1 MRLNNSTPHAQKLFR
16 ARVSYVLLAFALL
29 AMLVASVSH
38 AQQPANSNA
47 AGQQQPKRAKRIT
60 PLRASDSAQGSRV
73 TITSD
78 GELND
83 YSAYRSGD
91 RFIVVIPQAQ
101 GGGGE
106 GARGRG
112 FEGAQVSR
120 RGNDLI
126 YTFKLQPGASAK
138 VSQHF
143 NRLDVQF
150 TAAKGSE
157 TATGAQPAPTP
168 RTPAEIAGIKPT
180 ASPTPARAN
189 AAITTNQS
197 QVIPTPAVAA
207 NPSNVSPSFPSIG
220 TTPAPSPSVAPSV
233 APTVAP
239 ATTPVQLAQTQ
250 ATPAAPVN
258 IVAPSTVAN
267 TSTLGAFVQHNW
279 HWFIGA
285 LFVVAIGLLLVTRL
299 GDRQTTPAPTTK
311 SPELRAAKTNDEAIA
326 LVKPRTVAPV
336 TTARATT
343 VEAAPAIPVEIAPA
357 TPTTPEVA
365 ASKIVAPLAAATA
378 PVVAQTKKQDK
389 KKKRGKKARAGAET
403 DANVEAA
410 KTAPVEAEKIPV
422 AEPVISTQGA
432 EVADSASKVSDADK
446 ISDVLTPAALIAGGA
461 LIESSESR
469 HAGASAADVEDAPA
483 ADTERVGEEIRKL
496 FAGEAYDE
504 SVVGARD
511 RATREMV
518 SSELLAGLSSRNA
531 ERNARA
537 RTAFLKHGYFEDA
550 TRDLQSAEAP
560 AQRASAAHALSL
572 LRDRTTTS
580 HLVAALEDP
589 SSDVRRASVEALA
602 ELRDP
607 AALGP
612 LEALRWRE
620 TSRQVPRSLILR
632 AVEACTPSVE
642 ETESALARE
651 GAASTPEIVAPVEAQ
666 TAEAISA
673 PEAATHEA
681 SITEAAT
688 LVAKPSAT
696 DETNATDAPD
706 TLGSTDATDESLSDV
721 TVETVAATT
730 APVEEEEEFEMIAG
744 VEIPRARGGATEA
757 VNEAAFESEATSTLE
772 APAAESTVETA
783 REQFVTQHEQ
793 LVAPE
798 GVVADHVA
806 AESRAFDEQ
815 ETKATA
821 DDETTDAVEPLAF
834 VEPRVEEI
842 EATEDIAVA
851 ARAQAVEESASAET
865 LATEAGEITATAM
878 TDETVYT
885 FDEGAASD
893 WSVRREESATPEASR
908 GTGGLDERVT
918 AQLESPDRASDDIE
932 DKTAE
937 HLPVYA
943 APEFAVASGER
954 VADDWLDVDVDEQP
968 VATAAPP
975 PAASEPGAEFEA
987 HDAPPAQVF
996 EPAAKPVSGS
1006 TAATSSRPG
1015 DETLEQEATV
1025 PASEVTPSSS
1035 KPARSFVPDVGD
1047 ATGTGVTLAQ
1057 KGIELSGIEPE
1068 DVSIIP
1074 KSIQLRLGSEDA
1086 AERAASVRAL
1096 ARLDTDEAFHQIC
1109 AAFDDPAQEVR
1120 DAAAR
1125 ALHDSS
1131 DDRAES
1137 FTRALR
1143 ESAPERRRSIGASLA
1158 SSGLAEE
1165 AVSQLTGES
1174 RERTYDAFSLLF
1186 LMAKAGETA
1195 PLIRAV
1201 ESHPESEVRLAV
1213 VKLLALSGQQEVL
1226 PSFKRLAVRG
1236 SLPNEVRSAVMEA
1249 IYQISSSN
1257 TAQPQ
1262 PTKPARTVS

>member
-1 MRLNNSTPHAQKLFR
+1 MLLNNSIPHAQKLFR

-47 AGQQQPKRAKRIT
+47 AGGQQQPKRAKRIT

-101 GGGGE
+101 GGEGS

-120 RGNDLI
+120 RGNDLV

-157 TATGAQPAPTP
+157 TVAPTQPAPTP
-168 RTPAEIAGIKPT
+168 RTPAEIAGIKSTP
-180 ASPTPARAN
+180 SPTPARAN
-189 AAITTNQS
+189 TSITTNQA
-197 QVIPTPAVAA
+197 QGVTPPPVAA
-207 NPSNVSPSFPSIG
+207 NPNNVSPSSPSVG
-220 TTPAPSPSVAPSV
+220 TTPATTPTVAPSV
-233 APTVAP
+233 APTP
-239 ATTPVQLAQTQ
+239 TLATTPVQLAQAQ

-258 IVAPSTVAN
+258 IVAPSTVAT

-279 HWFIGA
+279 PWFIGA
-285 LFVVAIGLLLVTRL
+285 LLVVGVGLLLVTRL
-299 GDRQTTPAPTTK
+299 GERQTAPAPPTR
-311 SPELRAAKTNDEAIA
+311 SPELRAAKTTEEKTIPT
-326 LVKPRTVAPV
+326 KPRTVAHATPLSETTAEAKPV
-336 TTARATT
+336 TPL
-343 VEAAPAIPVEIAPA
+343 EAVPA
-357 TPTTPEVA
+357 TTPEVA
-365 ASKIVAPLAAATA
+365 ASKAIAPLAAATA
-378 PVVAQTKKQDK
+378 PVAAQTKKQDR
-389 KKKRGKKARAGAET
+389 KKKRGKKGRAVAEPV
-403 DANVEAA
+403 ANVEAA
-410 KTAPVEAEKIPV
+410 KATPVEEKTIPVAAPVE
-422 AEPVISTQGA
+422 STHGA
-432 EVADSASKVSDADK
+432 EVADYASKVSDSASK
-446 ISDVLTPAALIAGGA
+446 VSDVLTPAALIAGGA
-461 LIESSESR
+461 LAGSKD
-469 HAGASAADVEDAPA
+469 AGASSADVNDAPA

-511 RATREMV
+511 RATREMI

-531 ERNARA
+531 ERNERARA
-537 RTAFLKHGYFEDA
+537 AFLKHGYFEDA

-589 SSDVRRASVEALA
+589 SSDVRRATVEALA

-620 TSRQVPRSLILR
+620 TSRQVPRALILR
-632 AVEACTPSVE
+632 AVEACTPTVE
-642 ETESALARE
+642 ETEAALASE
-651 GAASTPEIVAPVEAQ
+651 GATTSTPEVVAPVDAQ
-666 TAEAISA
+666 TAEAITE
-673 PEAATHEA
+673 PEAATREA

-688 LVAKPSAT
+688 PEAKPSTVDQTNTTHALDST
-696 DETNATDAPD
+696 DSSDET
-706 TLGSTDATDESLSDV
+706 LSDV
-721 TVETVAATT
+721 TVETAATT
-730 APVEEEEEFEMIAG
+730 TARVEDEEEFEMIAG
-744 VEIPRARGGATEA
+744 VEIPRARGASEA
-757 VNEAAFESEATSTLE
+757 VDDVASVSEETPALE
-772 APAAESTVETA
+772 APVVADSTVETTH
-783 REQFVTQHEQ
+783 EQFIAQHDQFVAQDDVVT
-793 LVAPE
+793 
-798 GVVADHVA
+798 DHVA

-815 ETKATA
+815 KTEATA
-821 DDETTDAVEPLAF
+821 DDETTDAVAPPAF

-842 EATEDIAVA
+842 EATEDLAVA
-851 ARAQAVEESASAET
+851 ARTQAIEESAPIEPLT
-865 LATEAGEITATAM
+865 IEAGEISATDA

-893 WSVRREESATPEASR
+893 WSARREEGGASEAGR
-908 GTGGLDERVT
+908 GADDLDERVT
-918 AQLESPDRASDDIE
+918 ARLESHDRAPDEIE
-932 DKTAE
+932 EATVE

-943 APEFAVASGER
+943 APEFAVASGASA
-954 VADDWLDVDVDEQP
+954 ADDWLDVDVDEQP
-968 VATAAPP
+968 VANAAPP
-975 PAASEPGAEFEA
+975 QVAPDSGAASGAEFETHA
-987 HDAPPAQVF
+987 APPAQVF
-996 EPAAKPVSGS
+996 EPMAGS
-1006 TAATSSRPG
+1006 ITESSVATSSKLS
-1015 DETLEQEATV
+1015 DETSAHAATK
-1025 PASEVTPSSS
+1025 PAPEVAPPT
-1035 KPARSFVPDVGD
+1035 KPARSFVPDAGD
-1047 ATGTGVTLAQ
+1047 ASGTGVTLAQ

-1086 AERAASVRAL
+1086 SERAASVRAL

-1158 SSGLAEE
+1158 TSGLAEE

-1174 RERTYDAFSLLF
+1174 REKTYDAFSLLF

-1257 TAQPQ
+1257 TAQP
-1262 PTKPARTVS
+1262 TKPARTV

>member
-1 MRLNNSTPHAQKLFR
+1 MLLNNSIPYAQKLFR

-29 AMLVASVSH
+29 AMLVPSVSH

-60 PLRASDSAQGSRV
+60 PLRASDSSQGSRV

-101 GGGGE
+101 GGEGS

-120 RGNDLI
+120 RGNDLV

-157 TATGAQPAPTP
+157 TAASAQPAATPAPTP
-168 RTPAEIAGIKPT
+168 RTPAEIAGIRPT

-189 AAITTNQS
+189 AAVTTNQS
-197 QVIPTPAVAA
+197 QGVTSPAVAA
-207 NPSNVSPSFPSIG
+207 NPNNVSPSFPSIG
-220 TTPAPSPSVAPSV
+220 TTPATTPSVAPSI

-239 ATTPVQLAQTQ
+239 ATTPVQLAQAQ

-258 IVAPSTVAN
+258 IVAPSTVAT

-285 LFVVAIGLLLVTRL
+285 LLVVGVGLLLVTRL
-299 GDRQTTPAPTTK
+299 GERQTVPAPPTN
-311 SPELRAAKTNDEAIA
+311 SPELRAAKATEEKAITAKPQTVA
-326 LVKPRTVAPV
+326 LVTPLSETTAEAAPV
-336 TTARATT
+336 TP
-343 VEAAPAIPVEIAPA
+343 VEVAPA
-357 TPTTPEVA
+357 TTPEVVA
-365 ASKIVAPLAAATA
+365 PKIVAPMVAATSS
-378 PVVAQTKKQDK
+378 PVAAQTKKQDR
-389 KKKRGKKARAGAET
+389 KKKRGKKGRAVAEPV
-403 DANVEAA
+403 ANVEAA

-422 AEPVISTQGA
+422 AESVISNQGA
-432 EVADSASKVSDADK
+432 EVADPASTVSDSASKVL
-446 ISDVLTPAALIAGGA
+446 DVLTPAALIAGGA
-461 LIESSESR
+461 LVESKR
-469 HAGASAADVEDAPA
+469 AGASVADVDDAPA

-531 ERNARA
+531 QRNERARA
-537 RTAFLKHGYFEDA
+537 AFLKHGYFEDA

-620 TSRQVPRSLILR
+620 TSRQVPRALILR

-642 ETESALARE
+642 ETEAALARE
-651 GAASTPEIVAPVEAQ
+651 GAKSTPETIAPVDAQ
-666 TAEAISA
+666 TAEAITE

-681 SITEAAT
+681 SISEAAT
-688 LVAKPSAT
+688 PEAKPSST
-696 DETNATDAPD
+696 DQTNATDAPD
-706 TLGSTDATDESLSDV
+706 TLGSTDATDESSSDV
-721 TVETVAATT
+721 TIETAAATT
-730 APVEEEEEFEMIAG
+730 APVDDEEEFEMIAG

-757 VNEAAFESEATSTLE
+757 VNEAAFESEATSILE
-772 APAAESTVETA
+772 VPAAESTVETA
-783 REQFVTQHEQ
+783 HEQFVSQPDQFVESEDIVT
-793 LVAPE
+793 
-798 GVVADHVA
+798 DHVA

-821 DDETTDAVEPLAF
+821 DDETTDAVEPPAF

-842 EATEDIAVA
+842 EATDDTAIA
-851 ARAQAVEESASAET
+851 ARMQAVEESASTEPLT
-865 LATEAGEITATAM
+865 SEAGEISATAL

-893 WSVRREESATPEASR
+893 WSTRREERATPEASG

-918 AQLESPDRASDDIE
+918 ARLESPERASEKVE
-932 DKTAE
+932 DEAAE
-937 HLPVYA
+937 HSPVYA
-943 APEFAVASGER
+943 APEFAVASGAS

-968 VATAAPP
+968 VANAAPP
-975 PAASEPGAEFEA
+975 QVASEPGAEFEA
-987 HDAPPAQVF
+987 HAAPPAQVF
-996 EPAAKPVSGS
+996 EPMAGS
-1006 TAATSSRPG
+1006 ITESTVATSSQLR
-1015 DETLEQEATV
+1015 DDTSEHTATK
-1025 PASEVTPSSS
+1025 PAPEVAPPT
-1035 KPARSFVPDVGD
+1035 KPARSFVPDAGD
-1047 ATGTGVTLAQ
+1047 ASGTGVTLAQ

-1120 DAAAR
+1120 NAAAR

-1158 SSGLAEE
+1158 TSGLAEE

-1174 RERTYDAFSLLF
+1174 REKTYDAFSLLF

-1257 TAQPQ
+1257 AAQ
-1262 PTKPARTVS
+1262 PTKPARSVS